1 MGRIISYMF
10 TTVDGFIAGPN
21 GEFDDFEPGEEE
33 MAFANS
39 LFRSCDGVMFGRKIF
54 EFFVPYWDTFEE
66 ENPGARASDK
76 EFARIF
82 QGLER
87 VVFSRTLPAAE
98 NARLI
103 KDDAITREVPRLKQE
118 SGDYLLVCGPELL
131 GSLARH
137 GLVDE
142 YMLMI
147 RPAVRG
153 NGMALF
159 GTIPEEMPLRLVAT
173 QTFASGVVL
182 HHYTAVNDGARP
194 PSARD

>member
-1 MGRIISYMF
+1 M
-10 TTVDGFIAGPN
+10 
-21 GEFDDFEPGEEE
+21 
-33 MAFANS
+33 
-39 LFRSCDGVMFGRKIF
+39 
-54 EFFVPYWDTFEE
+54 
-66 ENPGARASDK
+66 
-76 EFARIF
+76 
-82 QGLER
+82 ER
-87 VVFSRTLPAAE
+87 VVFSRTLPAAQ

-103 KDDAITREVPRLKQE
+103 KDDAITREVPRLKEQD
-118 SGDYLLVCGPELL
+118 GRDYLLICGPELL
-131 GSLARH
+131 GYLARH

-147 RPAVRG
+147 RPAARG

-182 HHYTAVNDGARP
+182 HHYTAVNDEARP